1 MKKIFL
7 NKLARVFIYVLLII
21 FTILITGYQICESS
35 LKLIGKQQVEINYN
49 QEYIDEGV
57 NFKLFSF
64 NLNDQVEVK
73 ENINEKQ
80 LGDYKV
86 VYLFKDIPLPIKKVR
101 VVKVVDRIPP
111 SITLK
116 GDTEFKICPNR
127 DYQENGYQALDEYDG
142 DLTNQVEKIVKEDKI
157 IYKVKDSSNNQA
169 VVERKLI
176 RIDDEA
182 PKITLKGSKT
192 VYINVGSSYSDLGY
206 EIVDNC
212 DNDIKVEIENNINT
226 NQVGKYIVT
235 YKAID
240 KAGNGTS
247 ISRNVVVYDGSK
259 GGIIYLTFDDGPS
272 NTGSTA
278 KILDVLK
285 KEGVKATFFVTTKGS
300 DDLIRR
306 EHNEGHKVALHTSS
320 HDYGYV
326 YQSVD
331 NYFNDLYAVRDRVYR
346 LTGEYANIIR
356 FPGGSNNTVS
366 NRYNY
371 GIMDV
376 LVKEVV
382 NRGFY
387 YFDWNVSSGD
397 AGSCYD
403 SNCVYQNVINQLSK
417 SKNNIVL
424 MHDIKMFTADAIE
437 RIIQFG
443 KMQGYSFQVID
454 ESTRPVHFK

>member
-1 MKKIFL
+1 MKKIF
-7 NKLARVFIYVLLII
+7 IYLLLILL
-21 FTILITGYQICESS
+21 TIIITSYQIFESS
-35 LKLIGKQQVEINYN
+35 LKLIGKNQVEINYN
-49 QEYIDEGV
+49 QEYIDEGISFKIF
-57 NFKLFSF
+57 NFKL
-64 NLNDQVEVK
+64 DKQVEVK
-73 ENINEKQ
+73 KNINKKQ
-80 LGDYKV
+80 LGNYEV
-86 VYLFKDIPLPIKKVR
+86 VYSFNNMILPIKKVR
-101 VVKVVDRIPP
+101 MVKVVDRIPP
-111 SITLK
+111 SITLE
-116 GDTEFKICPNR
+116 GEMDVKICPYKE
-127 DYQENGYQALDEYDG
+127 YQEDGYHALDEYDG
-142 DLTNQVEKIVKEDKI
+142 DLTSKVEKEVQEDKV

-169 VVERKLI
+169 IIERKLT
-176 RIDDEA
+176 RVDDEA
-182 PKITLKGSKT
+182 PNITLKGST
-192 VYINVGSSYSDLGY
+192 TIYMNVHSSYQEQGVDV
-206 EIVDNC
+206 VDNC
-212 DNDIKVEIENNINT
+212 DDDIQIEIENNVNT
-226 NQVGKYIVT
+226 NEVGKYNVT

-240 KAGNGTS
+240 KSGNSTT
-247 ISRNVVVYDGSK
+247 ISRNVIVYDESK
-259 GGIIYLTFDDGPS
+259 GGIIYLTFDDGSS
-272 NTGSTA
+272 NTGSTS

-285 KEGVKATFFVTTKGS
+285 KEGVRATFFVTTKGS

-306 EHNEGHKVALHTSS
+306 EYAEGHKVALHTSS

-331 NYFNDLYAVRDRVYR
+331 NYFNDLNAVRDRVYR
-346 LTGEYANIIR
+346 LTGEYSNIIR
-356 FPGGSNNTVS
+356 FPGGSNNTIS

-371 GIMDV
+371 GIMDI